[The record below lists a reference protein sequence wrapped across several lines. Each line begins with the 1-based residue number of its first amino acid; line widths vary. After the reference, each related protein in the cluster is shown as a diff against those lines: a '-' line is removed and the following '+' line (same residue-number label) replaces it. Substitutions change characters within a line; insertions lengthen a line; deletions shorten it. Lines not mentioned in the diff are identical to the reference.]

1 MYQLQQGRTGIVQ
14 QRRGEKGSSIG
25 PILLAFSACFISVP
39 SAVFGLFC
47 CPPLD
52 GSKISRA
59 LADSGVFGVPLLH
72 HLLDRLGACSDC
84 HAVPSSRCGGHL
96 AGPRVYLLAKDPL
109 LVRVITTVLLVLS
122 IAGPG

>member
-1 MYQLQQGRTGIVQ
+1 MLHQCALGGLRLV
-14 QRRGEKGSSIG
+14 
-25 PILLAFSACFISVP
+25 LLS
-39 SAVFGLFC
+39 
-47 CPPLD
+47 PLD

-96 AGPRVYLLAKDPL
+96 AGPRVYLLAKDPPSGKGHYH
-109 LVRVITTVLLVLS
+109 RF
-122 IAGPG
+122 AGPIHRGVLGDAVTDT